1 MVSPSIYGTAA
12 TFNADRFTY
21 YKVSANNAYILVPSG
36 YLFEEEDVDCVHL
49 WEVRLTFLRE
59 EVVNIPLRLYLLH
72 ELMDVDR
79 LKSWVWLVL
88 LH

>member
-1 MVSPSIYGTAA
+1 MVSPSLYGTAA

-21 YKVSANNAYILVPSG
+21 YEVNANNPYILVPSG
-36 YLFEEEDVDCVHL
+36 NLFEKEDVDCVHL

-72 ELMDVDR
+72 ELMYVD
-79 LKSWVWLVL
+79 
-88 LH
+88 